1 MMSLGLHPWVI
12 GQPQRIRYLD
22 QILSHLSEME
32 GLWFAAAGDIADS
45 FRSQIAAPAQTS

>member
-22 QILSHLSEME
+22 NVLAHLRGMND
-32 GLWFAAAGDIADS
+32 LWFATAQDIAD
-45 FRSQIAAPAQTS
+45 FYRAQNPTA